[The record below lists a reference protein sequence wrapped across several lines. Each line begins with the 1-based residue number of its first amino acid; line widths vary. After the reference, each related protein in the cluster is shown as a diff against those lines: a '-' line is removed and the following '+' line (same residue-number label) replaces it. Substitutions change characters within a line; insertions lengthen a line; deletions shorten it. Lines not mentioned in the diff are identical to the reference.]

1 MREQNKA
8 AAVDAGAAD
17 AAGERLHVEV
27 GKFAAAAC
35 GDPGAIRRSGQIA
48 NKPILGWLQV
58 EHESVILRRER
69 GI

>member
-8 AAVDAGAAD
+8 AAVDAGAAGAAD

-48 NKPILGWLQV
+48 N
-58 EHESVILRRER
+58 
-69 GI
+69 